1 MALGGWGAGG
11 AAAQLLQGAA
21 SPPSGGWQLIGLF
34 VLL

>member
-11 AAAQLLQGAA
+11 AATQLQGAA